1 MADFIKKGRQIM
13 QQIQVKSVWD
23 AISDTPQEAANLRIR
38 AELMSEITQ
47 IIKKHRW
54 TQFIAAQKCGLTQPR
69 MNDLLTG
76 KIDKFS
82 IDALVNIS
90 EQLGGHITMSFSFV

>member
-1 MADFIKKGRQIM
+1 MKDLIK
-13 QQIQVKSVWD
+13 QQIKAKSVWD
-23 AISDTPQEAANLRIR
+23 AISDTPQEAANLRLR

-47 IIKKHRW
+47 IIKKHHW
-54 TQFIAAQKCGLTQPR
+54 TQRIAAQKCGLTQPR

-90 EQLGGHITMSFSFV
+90 EQLGGHITMSFAFA

>member
-1 MADFIKKGRQIM
+1 M
-13 QQIQVKSVWD
+13 QQIQVKTVWD

-38 AELMSEITQ
+38 AELMSEITR
-47 IIKKHRW
+47 IIKKHHW
-54 TQFIAAQKCGLTQPR
+54 TQRIAAQKCGLTQPR

-90 EQLGGHITMSFSFV
+90 EQLGGHITMSFSFA

>member
-1 MADFIKKGRQIM
+1 MKDLIK
-13 QQIQVKSVWD
+13 QQIKTKSVWD
-23 AISDTPQEAANLRIR
+23 AISDTPQEAANLRLR

-47 IIKKHRW
+47 IIKKHHW
-54 TQFIAAQKCGLTQPR
+54 TQSIAAKKCGLTQPR

-90 EQLGGHITMSFSFV
+90 EQLGGHITMSFAFA

>member
-1 MADFIKKGRQIM
+1 
-13 QQIQVKSVWD
+13 
-23 AISDTPQEAANLRIR
+23 
-38 AELMSEITQ
+38 
-47 IIKKHRW
+47 
-54 TQFIAAQKCGLTQPR
+54 QKCGLTQPR

-90 EQLGGHITMSFSFV
+90 EQLGGHITMSFAFA

>member
-1 MADFIKKGRQIM
+1 MEQTK
-13 QQIQVKSVWD
+13 VKSVWN
-23 AISDTPQEAANLRIR
+23 AICDTPQDAANFRIR

-47 IIKKHRW
+47 IIKDKHW
-54 TQFIAAQKCGLTQPR
+54 TQTVAAKKCGLTQPR

-90 EQLGGHITMSFSFV
+90 EQLGGHITMSFQAA

>member
-1 MADFIKKGRQIM
+1 MEQIKA
-13 QQIQVKSVWD
+13 KSVWNLLT
-23 AISDTPQEAANLRIR
+23 DTPQEAANLRLR
-38 AELMSEITQ
+38 AELMQEISQT
-47 IIKKHRW
+47 IKDNHW
-54 TQFIAAQKCGLTQPR
+54 TQARAAKECGLTQPR

-90 EQLGGHITMSFSFV
+90 EQLDKHIVLSFQTVC